1 MSGHNAHSFYLSKIG
16 GIEMANLK
24 RNMIELVK
32 NPDEVVK
39 GGEVEMEKFW
49 TPPFL
54 PLTVTYEAID
64 IMEKIEKDEKEG
76 TASPREFLEL
86 MMDFVAN
93 KAYGG
98 QFTKEELQN
107 KLHAP
112 DAIEALQSQVL
123 FIAQGQ
129 QSTATKNF
137 LEKKR

>member
-1 MSGHNAHSFYLSKIG
+1 
-16 GIEMANLK
+16 MANLK

-32 NPDEVVK
+32 NPDEVLR

-54 PLTVTYEAID
+54 PLTVTYEAMD
-64 IMEKIEKDEKEG
+64 LMEKVEKEDEEG
-76 TASPREFLEL
+76 TASPREFLEI
-86 MMDFVAN
+86 MIDFVAN

-107 KLHAP
+107 RLHAP
-112 DAIEALQSQVL
+112 DAIEELQSQVM

-129 QSTATKNF
+129 QSNATKNF

>member
-1 MSGHNAHSFYLSKIG
+1 
-16 GIEMANLK
+16 MANLK

-32 NPDEVVK
+32 NPEEVLK
-39 GGEVEMEKFW
+39 GGEVEIEKFW

-64 IMEKIEKDEKEG
+64 LMEKIESEEDSKP
-76 TASPREFLEL
+76 SEFLDL
-86 MMDFVAN
+86 MIDFVAS

-98 QFTKEELQN
+98 QFTKDDLKN

-112 DAIEALQSQVL
+112 DAVATLQEQVL

-129 QSTATKNF
+129 QSDATKNF
-137 LEKKR
+137 LAKKS

>member
-1 MSGHNAHSFYLSKIG
+1 
-16 GIEMANLK
+16 MANLK

-32 NPDEVVK
+32 NPEDVAK
-39 GGEVEMEKFW
+39 GGELETEKFW

-64 IMEKIEKDEKEG
+64 LMEKVEKEEEG
-76 TASPREFLEL
+76 GNNIREILEL
-86 MMDFVAN
+86 MIDFVAQ
-93 KAYGG
+93 KVYGG
-98 QFTKEELQN
+98 QFTKEDLQN

-129 QSTATKNF
+129 QSEATKNF
-137 LEKKR
+137 LAKKH

>member
-1 MSGHNAHSFYLSKIG
+1 
-16 GIEMANLK
+16 MANLK

-32 NPDEVVK
+32 NPEEVLR

-54 PLTVTYEAID
+54 PLTVTYEAMD
-64 IMEKIEKDEKEG
+64 LMEKVEKEDKEG

-86 MMDFVAN
+86 MIDFVAN

-107 KLHAP
+107 RLHAP
-112 DAIEALQSQVL
+112 DAIGELQSQVM

-129 QSTATKNF
+129 QSNATKNF

>member
-1 MSGHNAHSFYLSKIG
+1 MK
-16 GIEMANLK
+16 MANLK

-32 NPDEVVK
+32 NPEEVAN

-64 IMEKIEKDEKEG
+64 LMEKIEKDEKENE
-76 TASPREFLEL
+76 ASPREFLEI
-86 MMDFVAN
+86 MIDFVAS

-98 QFTKEELQN
+98 QFTKEELQG

-112 DAIEALQSQVL
+112 DAIEVLQSQVL

-129 QSTATKNF
+129 QSEQTKNF
-137 LEKKR
+137 LAKKR

>member
-1 MSGHNAHSFYLSKIG
+1 
-16 GIEMANLK
+16 MANLK

-32 NPDEVVK
+32 NPDEVLK

-54 PLTVTYEAID
+54 PMDVIYEAMD
-64 IMEKIEKDEKEG
+64 LMGKIEKMEEDEN
-76 TASPREFLEL
+76 SNPRDILEL
-86 MMDFVAN
+86 LVDFTAK

-98 QFTKEELQN
+98 QFKVEDL
-107 KLHAP
+107 KKRLHAP
-112 DAIEALQSQVL
+112 DAVSTLQAQVM

-129 QSTATKNF
+129 QTNETKNF